1 MACTSLPT
9 GIVGVEETAAT
20 DCPDGGTPNY
30 PVVAVTARRRWR
42 IANTNSTA
50 AGVQITIIGA
60 RRDDPLQNVGEIRQ
74 RFDAVDLAG
83 LDQGIGDCPA
93 TGSGVTARG
102 LSQRMHNHRP
112 SYCCGWPGEQGR
124 QALFYPCEPTSV

>member
-1 MACTSLPT
+1 M
-9 GIVGVEETAAT
+9 
-20 DCPDGGTPNY
+20 
-30 PVVAVTARRRWR
+30 
-42 IANTNSTA
+42 ANTNSTEK
-50 AGVQITIIGA
+50 GVQITIIGA
-60 RRDDPLQNVGEIRQ
+60 RGDDPLQNVGEIRQ

-93 TGSGVTARG
+93 TGSGAHARG

-124 QALFYPCEPTSV
+124 QALFYPREPTSV